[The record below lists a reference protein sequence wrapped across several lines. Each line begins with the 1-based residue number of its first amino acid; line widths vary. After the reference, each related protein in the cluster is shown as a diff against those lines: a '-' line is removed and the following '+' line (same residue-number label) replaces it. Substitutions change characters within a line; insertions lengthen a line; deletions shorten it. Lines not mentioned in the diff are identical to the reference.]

1 MNTLTTK
8 SAKATKVVANA
19 VQCGDTESM
28 NVTNKNFKWVTPEE
42 FMKKYH
48 WYVFNRGNG
57 TDPERVSQIAQ
68 SIAFNGTDWMLMPVL
83 VNAKTHTVLD
93 GNTSGAA
100 QIEAYQKYGWQG
112 KIMVLEVDVPSNVT
126 DHIGVQKL
134 NNERDGW
141 QLEDYILTAINEGK
155 VDYIRLKEM
164 VESLGMFFYD
174 KEKDKHQWRYTSSLA
189 GSNQAIKI
197 KEGKYVLTKK
207 DVEEQTTTGKE
218 VIEMWNIAGQPKIA
232 AWVEAFIFAWI
243 KTKAYFGKNLNYTK
257 IKKYLATEEGKR
269 LFDGNQSTKV
279 WVDRFNQIL
288 VG

>member
-1 MNTLTTK
+1 MTNQTTK

-19 VQCGDTESM
+19 VQNGDTELS
-28 NVTNKNFKWVTPEE
+28 NVTPKDVKWVTPEE

-68 SIAFNGTDWMLMPVL
+68 SIAFKGTDWMLNSII
-83 VNAKTHTVLD
+83 VNARTNTVLD

-112 KIMVLEVDVPSNVT
+112 KMLVLEVEVPSNIT
-126 DHIGVQKL
+126 DHLGVQKL

-141 QLEDYILTAINEGK
+141 VLGAYILTAIKEGK
-155 VDYIRLKEM
+155 ADYIRLKEM

-174 KEKDKHQWRYTSSLA
+174 EEKEKYQWRYASSLA
-189 GSNQAIKI
+189 GSNQTDKI
-197 KEGKYVLTKK
+197 KEGTYTLTKK
-207 DVEEQTTTGKE
+207 DVEEQTATGRE
-218 VIEMWNIAGQPKIA
+218 VIEMWNIVGQPKIA
-232 AWVEAFIFAWI
+232 AWVESFIFAWI
-243 KTKAYFGKNLNYTK
+243 KTKAYFGKNLNYGK

-279 WVDRFNQIL
+279 WIDRFNKIL
-288 VG
+288 VR